1 MSGAYLFIPLVLV
14 GWKRREKTTWD
25 FSSFDSIW
33 GFINVGFIC
42 AWWKWLQ
49 TGKAAWKPAQHN
61 HKFGN
66 KLPLPDAFAVPF
78 AFYGFEA
85 LQFSSSFFF

>member
-1 MSGAYLFIPLVLV
+1 M
-14 GWKRREKTTWD
+14 D
-25 FSSFDSIW
+25 
-33 GFINVGFIC
+33 FIC
-42 AWWKWLQ
+42 AWWKLLQ

-85 LQFSSSFFF
+85 LQFSSSFFKNFLEFFFILEILSK